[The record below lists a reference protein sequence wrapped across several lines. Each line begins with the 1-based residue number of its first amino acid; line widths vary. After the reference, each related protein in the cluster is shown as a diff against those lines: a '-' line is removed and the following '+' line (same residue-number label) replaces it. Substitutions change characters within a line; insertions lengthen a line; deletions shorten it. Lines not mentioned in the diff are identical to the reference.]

1 MKYFPFILLIILSI
15 STSPLYAQYSTE
27 QGNAARNIWLKGFEV
42 FENAETAKKNG
53 DNKSSVSLYQES
65 LTYFQKVKKQFPQWN
80 SALVEYRI
88 RICSSEI
95 RSLSIPG
102 AMPPVETVSATTTPV
117 ATAPVKTTIP
127 VANADAVKE
136 SSELREKLGLTEKA
150 LRDTRKRLDSA
161 LVSLDEARKEAA
173 TGGKSKEEIQS
184 LIMEKNE
191 LEKKTNMLSEELKR
205 LKDLAAN
212 PAAGELA
219 RQLQSENE
227 KLKKELE
234 ATGAKAEKD
243 ALERTNL
250 SNTVDI
256 IGKKAAETEA
266 SLESA
271 RKNTARLLDENKA
284 LKTQI
289 EAQSKQSEAVKVQF
303 ETLKKDLEKSSE
315 LVKENLELIA
325 TQADLA
331 KNMETVSK
339 ERDDLKKKAD
349 SLAVSLGK
357 LGNKEKEFAELSKQ
371 YASLEEKSRKLDEA
385 NASLQKDRD
394 VLKASMEKEKLDL
407 QEKLAKSS
415 KEAEELGRK
424 LKELAGTPAAGEL
437 AKQLQSEN
445 EKLKKK
451 VAESAI
457 ETAAGQKSISQLSD
471 ENKSLKAE
479 AQSLSGSVDKLGK
492 KEKEFTE
499 LSKQYASL
507 EEKSR
512 KLDEANASLQKDRDA
527 LKVSTEKEK
536 QDLQEKLAKSSREAE
551 ELGRK
556 MKDLAGTPAAGE
568 LAKQLQSENEKLK
581 KELQDKAES
590 AEQLRIERDDFKVR
604 LMQKTAEAESLKKAN
619 EKIKA
624 EKTVTVEK
632 IIKEPVN
639 EKAKPNE
646 AEISILLKAGEE
658 ADKKGS
664 KDLAISQ
671 YGKALSMDPENQQA
685 LSKLSILYSDR
696 GNDEMTLKYVERSLR
711 YQPNDVQNLLIAGSA
726 YIRKGEYYLAI
737 GVLGR
742 GVAQDPK
749 NPKLQR
755 YLGVACSNLDWIEAA
770 EKQFKTAFDL
780 DPKSSESALYLAILY
795 ATSEKPKMD
804 EARKWYKKSRELG
817 AKTDPAI
824 EKLIKE

>member
-184 LIMEKNE
+184 LIREKNE

-219 RQLQSENE
+219 KQLQSDNE
-227 KLKKELE
+227 KLKKELD
-234 ATGAKAEKD
+234 AVGAKAEKD
-243 ALERTNL
+243 AMEKTRL
-250 SNTVDI
+250 STTVDN

-266 SLESA
+266 SLDSA

-284 LKTQI
+284 LKMQLETQLKQSDAAK
-289 EAQSKQSEAVKVQF
+289 AQLETESKQSDAVKAQI
-303 ETLKKDLEKSSE
+303 ETLKKDLE
-315 LVKENLELIA
+315 A
-325 TQADLA
+325 AA
-331 KNMETVSK
+331 G
-339 ERDDLKKKAD
+339 KAD
-349 SLAVSLGK
+349 KNALEKTKFSDENIMIAAK
-357 LGNKEKEFAELSKQ
+357 LLQAESFLMDAKKESAQSSAE
-371 YASLEEKSRKLDEA
+371 
-385 NASLQKDRD
+385 
-394 VLKASMEKEKLDL
+394 VEKL
-407 QEKLAKSS
+407 
-415 KEAEELGRK
+415 RK
-424 LKELAGTPAAGEL
+424 KT
-437 AKQLQSEN
+437 
-445 EKLKKK
+445 
-451 VAESAI
+451 AESAL
-457 ETAAGQKSISQLSD
+457 ETATVQKNISQLSE

-479 AQSLSGSVDKLGK
+479 AQSLAGTVDKLGK
-492 KEKEFTE
+492 KE
-499 LSKQYASL
+499 
-507 EEKSR
+507 
-512 KLDEANASLQKDRDA
+512 N
-527 LKVSTEKEK
+527 
-536 QDLQEKLAKSSREAE
+536 QDLQEKLDKSRKESED
-551 ELGRK
+551 LGRK
-556 MKDLAGTPAAGE
+556 LKDLAANPAAGE

-590 AEQLRIERDDFKVR
+590 AEQLRLERDDFKVR
-604 LMQKTAEAESLKKAN
+604 LSQKNVEVESLKRTN
-619 EKIKA
+619 EKIRA

-632 IIKEPVN
+632 IIKEPGN

-696 GNDEMTLKYVERSLR
+696 GNDEMALKYVERSLR

-742 GVAQDPK
+742 GVSQDPK